1 MRPIEQYLNKKLT
14 EREQAGNLRQLR
26 TQRAAVDFFSND
38 YLGIATNNLLQ
49 PFMDGMNIGTG
60 STGSRLLS
68 GNTKETEELE
78 DTIAQF
84 HRAEGALLFN
94 SGYDA
99 NLGLITAIT
108 DRHTTILYDELCHAS
123 LIDGVRLSHA
133 NSYKFLHND
142 LADLEE
148 KLERNRDKPQILIV
162 TESVFSMDGDMAP
175 LEPMVAMA
183 ERYEAAMVVDEAH
196 ATGVFGERGEGL
208 VCKLGLEDKVFARVH
223 TYGKA
228 MGCHGAAVLGSKQLK
243 TFLINFSRPFI
254 FTTALPPHTISSI
267 NAAYQY
273 LSQPEFTN
281 TGLHELIAYFSSKIK
296 SSALDGW
303 KDSSSSI
310 QALVVGGN
318 ERTKA
323 IAAALQNANL
333 QINAILHP
341 TVPEGEER
349 LRICLH
355 AFNTREEIDKVFT
368 IIEEANV

>member
-1 MRPIEQYLNKKLT
+1 MSPIEQHLQKKLT
-14 EREQAGNLRQLR
+14 EREQGGNLRQLR
-26 TQRAAVDFFSND
+26 TQRATVDFFSND
-38 YLGIATNNLLQ
+38 YLGIATNNLLL
-49 PFMDGMNIGTG
+49 PFMDGMNMGTG

-123 LIDGVRLSHA
+123 LIDGIRLSHA
-133 NSYKFLHND
+133 SSYKFLHND
-142 LADLEE
+142 LTDLQE
-148 KLERNRDKPQILIV
+148 KLERNKDKGPILLV

>member
-38 YLGIATNNLLQ
+38 YLGIATNDLLQ
-49 PFMDGMNIGTG
+49 PFMDGMNMGTG

-68 GNTKETEELE
+68 GNTKEAEDLE
-78 DTIAQF
+78 DRIAKF
-84 HRAEGALLFN
+84 HRAEAALLFN

-99 NLGLITAIT
+99 NLGLITAVSS
-108 DRHTTILYDELCHAS
+108 RHTTILYDELCHAS
-123 LIDGVRLSHA
+123 LIDGIRLSHA
-133 NSYKFLHND
+133 SSYKFLHND
-142 LADLEE
+142 LDDLEE
-148 KLERNRDKPQILIV
+148 KLERNRDKGPILIV
-162 TESVFSMDGDMAP
+162 TESVFSMDGDMAL
-175 LEPMVAMA
+175 LEQMAETA
-183 ERYEAAMVVDEAH
+183 ERYDAAMIVDEAH

-208 VCKLGLEDKVFARVH
+208 VCKLGLADKVFARVH

-228 MGCHGAAVLGSKQLK
+228 MGCHGAAVLGSRQLK
-243 TFLINFSRPFI
+243 AFLVNFSRPFI

-267 NAAYQY
+267 NAAYEY
-273 LSQPEFTN
+273 LSKQDFSN
-281 TGLHELIAYFSSKIK
+281 AGLHELIGYFRSKILG
-296 SSALDGW
+296 SGIDGW
-303 KDSSSSI
+303 KDSNSSI

-318 ERTKA
+318 ENTKT
-323 IAAALQNANL
+323 IATALQNAGL
-333 QINAILHP
+333 QINEILHP

>member
-1 MRPIEQYLNKKLT
+1 MTPIEQYLQKKLT

-26 TQRAAVDFFSND
+26 TQRATVDFFSND

-49 PFMDGMNIGTG
+49 PIMEGMNMGTG

-68 GNTKETEELE
+68 GNAKETEKLE
-78 DTIAQF
+78 NRIAAF
-84 HRAEGALLFN
+84 HGAEAALLFN

-99 NLGLITAIT
+99 NLGLITAVSS
-108 DRHTTILYDELCHAS
+108 RHTTILYDELCHAS

-142 LADLEE
+142 LTDLED
-148 KLERNRDKPQILIV
+148 KLERNRDKGPILLV
-162 TESVFSMDGDMAP
+162 TESIFSMDGDMAP
-175 LEPMVAMA
+175 LADMAAMA
-183 ERYEAAMVVDEAH
+183 ELYGAALVVDEAH
-196 ATGVFGERGEGL
+196 ATGVIGKKGEGV

-228 MGCHGAAVLGSKQLK
+228 MGCHGAAVLGGELLK

-267 NAAYQY
+267 TAAYEY
-273 LSQPEFTN
+273 LSQDSFSN
-281 TGLHELIAYFSSKIK
+281 KGLHELIDHFRSSVGD
-296 SSALDGW
+296 SGLSGW

-318 ERTKA
+318 ARTKTMA
-323 IAAALQNANL
+323 TALQGAGL

-355 AFNTREEIDKVFT
+355 AFNTKEEIDRIFT
-368 IIEEANV
+368 IIRDTNV